1 MEPIRKT
8 YYDDGREPTT
18 HYSDTSITRPLH
30 ASNTNFVPALPPGH
44 SPQPMANALQSLMQ
58 QAPSNGERDAL
69 AIQHMQAMSEKST
82 PVDRNIARLIHYAGW
97 AMIAGAVAM
106 GLYAAG
112 VKSPVAWCIFV
123 AVLAVGVVKANHDEN
138 THSPAGVERHKTD
151 GYVKVRLAEIDASD
165 RANERNHETFG
176 KVLDKVYHVQD

>member
-1 MEPIRKT
+1 MNPIQKT
-8 YYDDGREPTT
+8 YYDDGSEPTT
-18 HYSDTSITRPLH
+18 HYDDTSMTRSLH
-30 ASNTNFVPALPPGH
+30 AAHTNFVPALPPT
-44 SPQPMANALQSLMQ
+44 QANPMAGALAHLMQ
-58 QAPSNGERDAL
+58 QPPSNGERDAL

-82 PVDRNIARLIHYAGW
+82 PVDRNVARLIHYAGW

-151 GYVKVRLAEIDASD
+151 GYVKVRLAEIDAGD